1 MCIRDRYKANLFLF
15 DMEKNRVS
23 DQLTFENK
31 VGLHQWLDDEHLM
44 ITALREQADK
54 DLSEKGI
61 PLTVFYRFHIHT
73 KQYEELFRV
82 HKNVCQFARIDD
94 NKYPVSYTHLYPHL
108 YIKRIVPVTWNGV
121 DQDMMVYVL
130 KEPYNQVIAKPSED
144 YFNCIKDGYLSHGLD
159 LDKLNDA

>member
-1 MCIRDRYKANLFLF
+1 MKKKIGSDYFKEFINIGDLKPNGKGLFTFVRYDTDLQGDQYKANLFLF

-94 NKYPVSYTHLYPHL
+94 NKYLLLADDSLL
-108 YIKRIVPVTWNGV
+108 
-121 DQDMMVYVL
+121 
-130 KEPYNQVIAKPSED
+130 ED
-144 YFNCIKDGYLSHGLD
+144 EYLSLSLIHI
-159 LDKLNDA
+159 

>member
-1 MCIRDRYKANLFLF
+1 MEKAFLPLYGMTQTCRGISIKANLFLF

-61 PLTVFYRFHIHT
+61 PLTVFFTVFIYT
-73 KQYEELFRV
+73 PSNM
-82 HKNVCQFARIDD
+82 KNFFESIKTSVNLPALTTINIFCWQTTVC
-94 NKYPVSYTHLYPHL
+94 
-108 YIKRIVPVTWNGV
+108 
-121 DQDMMVYVL
+121 
-130 KEPYNQVIAKPSED
+130 
-144 YFNCIKDGYLSHGLD
+144 
-159 LDKLNDA
+159 